1 MKTLRCL
8 ASVLRRYSI
17 GTALVILA
25 ACAKGPETAETGV
38 LRNPTAIIAGTL
50 RFDAAKFSGD
60 WVTVSCIGPCAA
72 SERYQAATD
81 GVYLRTVAGRTE
93 DYVITAPGVLR
104 RQGSTERVVVM
115 WVDTGFRTAAIGDA
129 DGRWAAILDRGD
141 TPGPDRI
148 AAATEILD
156 FNGWDTT
163 RLRKVK

>member
-1 MKTLRCL
+1 MKTPRYL
-8 ASVLRRYSI
+8 ASVLRRYFV
-17 GTALVILA
+17 GVALVVLA
-25 ACAKGPETAETGV
+25 ACAKGPQIGETGP
-38 LRNPTAIIAGTL
+38 LRNPTAIIGGTL
-50 RFDAAKFSGD
+50 RFDAAKFAGN
-60 WVTVSCIGPCAA
+60 WITVSCIGPCAP

-93 DYVITAPGVLR
+93 DYVVSAPGVLR
-104 RQGSTERVVVM
+104 RRGSSERLVVM

-129 DGRWAAILDRGD
+129 DGRWAAIVDRGD